1 MIHAKLLMSR
11 FWLLTTCLVVG
22 WAGEAAA
29 QTPPEVPEDVRLTVG
44 DGQLAVSWT
53 APDDGGSAI
62 TGYTVQWTI
71 GGTGW
76 TSPLSDTTTISSY
89 AITGLT
95 NGTQYAVRVLASND
109 IGDSDWTTTV
119 RAEPTETPLSLTAP
133 AAQTYAVETAITA
146 LILPEATNGS
156 AAANLTY
163 SVSSNLPAGLV
174 FDAATRTLSGTP
186 TMATSGAVEITYR
199 VVDDQGATYS
209 DDNITATAKFNI
221 AVKGIAKFALSVN
234 PARVRED
241 AGATDIE
248 VIVEVTDDT
257 AVEADTYVLLSFSSE
272 GLNSRFFIGLT
283 TLMILTG
290 EKKATETLTFIPI
303 NDDIADEDLLIVI
316 SGNAGGGKEVESATI
331 ALIDDDKESRSISL
345 SADIAELNRFDGATE
360 ITVTA
365 TLDGKVL
372 NEETSF
378 ALTIGDHPD
387 LTDDPNADTDGD
399 GDIDDADATKDN
411 REAERDLDYTAT
423 LPTLTIP
430 SNAIS
435 GTATITITPQSRLPG
450 TIRVGSPDNDTD
462 ADAPGIQIEDDGLTL
477 NPVDIKIK
485 KEIAATADA
494 ITLSQERI
502 REDAGE
508 TAIELKVSLTE
519 ALVEDETVRL
529 TVLPT
534 GAVLPSG
541 ATVPNTPTRDVDYKL
556 VFGPTFIIP
565 AGATEG
571 TTTFTITP
579 INDTDVVQRGAIYI
593 QVTVGAVLAIRT
605 IAIADDDANSTNI
618 ALTVDPA
625 AISEG
630 DGATDVV
637 VTGTLDGK
645 VFDANVFMILTIDS
659 DPKDTDANG
668 NVVDVVEATR
678 DIDYV
683 ARMRPLTIPAGSVS
697 GTTTITITPDDDKS
711 AEGDE
716 IIRVTVPYDNNQ
728 ITAQYADGADVELT
742 VSTADITLKDTGAG
756 GVPSFADA
764 AINDQTYVV
773 GTAIADW
780 VLPDA
785 SGGDGALTYS
795 VSTLPAGLEFD
806 AATRTLGGTPTAAT
820 VVEVT
825 YTATD
830 DDDDTATLTFTIAI
844 PEEGTVPV
852 FAADASINAQT
863 YTVGTTIADWVL
875 PEASGGDGAL
885 TYSVS
890 ALPAGLEFDAATRT
904 LGGTPTAATVVEVT
918 YTVTDDSS
926 ATATLIFTIT
936 VNPAPRVAPAGLTAV
951 PAVIREDAAATEV
964 SLTFTLGAAATSVEI
979 VRFAIV
985 DPSEGTAATRDVD
998 YTARLNAIIIIP
1010 AGATEGTT
1018 TLTFTPID
1026 DDDEEGLKALGVQA
1040 TLISTNE
1047 TLLTD
1052 IQLRDDETP
1061 STSIALSADPST
1073 LSENDALTVVTVTA
1087 TLDGKALEEDATV
1100 RLAIDDESSAT
1111 RDVDYD
1117 ALFTP
1122 RIEIPAGSITGTVNF
1137 YVDPVADNLE
1147 EGDEI
1152 IRLIGTID
1160 GLEGDAVEIAI
1171 SDPGAAKTAVQT
1183 RPEAFSLADNFPNP
1197 FNPTTTIRYALPQAA
1212 DVELTVYNVVGQ
1224 PVRTLVAEYQ
1234 SAGRYAVEWD
1244 ATDDSGH
1251 SLSSGMYLYRLQAG
1265 GEASASSVES
1275 FREVKKMLL
1284 LR

>member
-1 MIHAKLLMSR
+1 MRQTKFLLQR
-11 FWLLTTCLVVG
+11 LACVPWLLAAGLALG
-22 WAGEAAA
+22 WSGQAAA
-29 QTPPEVPEDVRLTVG
+29 QADYL
-44 DGQLAVSWT
+44 
-53 APDDGGSAI
+53 
-62 TGYTVQWTI
+62 
-71 GGTGW
+71 
-76 TSPLSDTTTISSY
+76 
-89 AITGLT
+89 
-95 NGTQYAVRVLASND
+95 
-109 IGDSDWTTTV
+109 
-119 RAEPTETPLSLTAP
+119 
-133 AAQTYAVETAITA
+133 
-146 LILPEATNGS
+146 
-156 AAANLTY
+156 
-163 SVSSNLPAGLV
+163 
-174 FDAATRTLSGTP
+174 
-186 TMATSGAVEITYR
+186 
-199 VVDDQGATYS
+199 
-209 DDNITATAKFNI
+209 
-221 AVKGIAKFALSVN
+221 LSVN
-234 PARVRED
+234 PNNVRED
-241 AGATDIE
+241 AGATEIA
-248 VIVEVTDDT
+248 ITVEVTNDT
-257 AVEADTYVLLSFSSE
+257 AVEADTYVLLGVSEE
-272 GLNSRFFIGLT
+272 GLNSRFYIGLT

-290 EKKATETLTFIPI
+290 EKKVTGTLTLIPI

-316 SGNAGGGKEVESATI
+316 SGNAGSGKEVESATI

-345 SADIAELNRFDGATE
+345 SADIVELNRFDGATE

-365 TLDGKVL
+365 TLDGKAL
-372 NEETSF
+372 DEETSF
-378 ALTIGDHPD
+378 ALTIGNHPD
-387 LTDDPNADTDGD
+387 LTYDPNTDTDGF

-430 SNAIS
+430 SNAVS
-435 GTATITITPQSRLPG
+435 GTATITITPRSRLPG
-450 TIRVGSPDNDTD
+450 TIRVASPDNDTD

-541 ATVPNTPTRDVDYKL
+541 ATVTNTPTRDVDYKL

-593 QVTVGAVLAIRT
+593 QVTVGAVLATRT
-605 IAIADDDANSTNI
+605 IVIADDDANSMNI

-625 AISEG
+625 TISEG

-645 VFDANVFMILTIDS
+645 VFDTNVVMILTIDS
-659 DPKDTDANG
+659 DPKDTDDNG

-678 DIDYV
+678 DIDYL

-742 VSTADITLKDTGAG
+742 VGTADITLKDTGAG
-756 GVPSFADA
+756 GVPSFADV
-764 AINDQTYVV
+764 AIDAQTYVV

-780 VLPDA
+780 VLP
-785 SGGDGALTYS
+785 
-795 VSTLPAGLEFD
+795 
-806 AATRTLGGTPTAAT
+806 
-820 VVEVT
+820 
-825 YTATD
+825 
-830 DDDDTATLTFTIAI
+830 
-844 PEEGTVPV
+844 
-852 FAADASINAQT
+852 
-863 YTVGTTIADWVL
+863 
-875 PEASGGDGAL
+875 EASGGAGAL

-890 ALPAGLEFDAATRT
+890 ALPAGLAFDAATRT
-904 LGGTPTAATVVEVT
+904 LSGTPTAATDGATEVA
-918 YTVTDDSS
+918 YTATDDNST
-926 ATATLIFTIT
+926 TATWTFTIT
-936 VNPAPRVAPAGLTAV
+936 VNPAPRVAPAGLTAE
-951 PAVIREDAAATEV
+951 PAVIREDAATTEV

-998 YTARLNAIIIIP
+998 YTARLNAIIVIP
-1010 AGATEGTT
+1010 VGASERTT
-1018 TLTFTPID
+1018 TLTLTPIN

-1052 IQLRDDETP
+1052 IKLRDDETP

-1073 LSENDALTVVTVTA
+1073 LSESDALTTVTITA

-1100 RLAIDDESSAT
+1100 RLAIDDESTAT
-1111 RDVDYD
+1111 RDLDYA

-1122 RIEIPAGSITGTVNF
+1122 MIEIPAGSITGTMNF
-1137 YVDPVADNLE
+1137 YVDPVADNSE

-1160 GLEGDAVEIAI
+1160 GLEGGEVEITL
-1171 SDPGAAKTAVQT
+1171 SDPGASEAAKTAVQT
-1183 RPEAFSLADNFPNP
+1183 RPEAFALADNFPNP

-1224 PVRTLVAEYQ
+1224 PVRTLIAEYQ

-1244 ATDDSGH
+1244 ATNDSGH

-1265 GEASASSVES
+1265 GE
-1275 FREVKKMLL
+1275 FLKVKKMLL
-1284 LR
+1284 LK